1 MLKFIVDA
9 NGTPEE
15 IRTVGPQLGF
25 GLEQAAI
32 NATKRWVKIP
42 PSPRQMLQSH
52 HFCPIEASAAL
63 PCERLNS
70 ATCRCGRRSGGRLPS
85 RPGKR
90 ARRRPG

>member
-32 NATKRWVKIP
+32 NATKQWRFRP
-42 PSPRQMLQSH
+42 AEL
-52 HFCPIEASAAL
+52 
-63 PCERLNS
+63 
-70 ATCRCGRRSGGRLPS
+70 GGRPVAVEMTAEHAFCLY
-85 RPGKR
+85 
-90 ARRRPG
+90 